1 MLLSSCR
8 NVGTTLIESTIA
20 GAIAALFLS
29 SVFAINTSS
38 MQSVKRAREAAAAS
52 QVLQQRIESL
62 RIANWHQVTDANY
75 LKNDP
80 KQLGADAPGGEALKG
95 IAEQLTLVPYG
106 SNAIGNTQIV
116 RSNGVATIIN
126 NNQTLLAENAIKVIW
141 TLTYTGTPNAQT
153 MTRQVVAILAKG
165 GVAKW

>member
-1 MLLSSCR
+1 MRLSHSQSA
-8 NVGTTLIESTIA
+8 GMTLVESSIASTIA
-20 GAIAALFLS
+20 AFFLS
-29 SVFAINTSS
+29 SVFAINISS
-38 MQSVKRAREAAAAS
+38 MQTVKRAREAAAAS

-62 RIANWHQVTDANY
+62 RIANWHQVTDANF
-75 LKNDP
+75 LKSDA
-80 KQLGADAPGGEALKG
+80 KQLGADAPGSEALKG
-95 IAEQLTLVPYG
+95 ISEQLTLVPYG
-106 SNAIGNTQIV
+106 SSAIGNTQIV

-141 TLTYTGTPNAQT
+141 TLTYTGNPNDQT

>member
-1 MLLSSCR
+1 MLLSPCR
-8 NVGTTLIESTIA
+8 NVGMTLIESTIA
-20 GAIAALFLS
+20 SAIAALFLS
-29 SVFAINTSS
+29 SVFAINLSS
-38 MQSVKRAREAAAAS
+38 MQTVKRAREAAAAS

-80 KQLGADAPGGEALKG
+80 KQLGADAPGSETLKG
-95 IAEQLTLVPYG
+95 ISEQLTLIPYG
-106 SNAIGNTQIV
+106 SGTVGNTQIS

-126 NNQTLLAENAIKVIW
+126 NNQALLAENAIKVIW
-141 TLTYTGTPNAQT
+141 TLTYTGNPNEHT